1 MTDPQN
7 PAAPEPPQQPASQPT
22 APQPPAADAP
32 SGTGPSDYPPPAPR
46 PEYGAAPPSYPAAS
60 PAYGSAPPAAYGA
73 PADGP
78 VPGKTL
84 GIVAFVLSFFV
95 QLVALIL
102 GIVALVQS
110 RKAGVKNGWA
120 VAAIIISAV
129 LMLLGIILFFAI
141 VLPLLTFSGEVL
153 QACQEAGF
161 TGTVEVRGLPVDC
174 ATVSN

>member
-1 MTDPQN
+1 MTDPHN
-7 PAAPEPPQQPASQPT
+7 PAASEPPQQPDSPHT
-22 APQPPAADAP
+22 TPPPPVGA
-32 SGTGPSDYPPPAPR
+32 SDYPSGPAQPG
-46 PEYGAAPPSYPAAS
+46 YAAVPPSYPAAS
-60 PAYGSAPPAAYGA
+60 PAYGSAPPPAYGA
-73 PADGP
+73 PADAP

-110 RKAGVKNGWA
+110 RKAGAKNGWA
-120 VAAIIISAV
+120 VAAIIISSV
-129 LMLLGIILFFAI
+129 LMILGIILFFAL

-153 QACQEAGF
+153 QACQNAGF

-174 ATVSN
+174 STVAN